1 MIIGF
6 ILGILSCTFLLIL
19 DIWGHLET
27 KRRKR
32 LQDLIRPN
40 KGEVLM
46 PKSQQERSVLKII
59 EENEKKGRDTLIEEI
74 FK

>member
-1 MIIGF
+1 MIGF
-6 ILGILSCTFLLIL
+6 TLGVLFCTFLLIL

-32 LQDLIRPN
+32 LQDLLRPN

-46 PKSQQERSVLKII
+46 PKSQSEKNIDKII
-59 EENEKKGRDTLIEEI
+59 SENEKKGLDTPIEDI
-74 FK
+74 FRT